1 MKTWHEKL
9 KFFSLAKEYSTWSK
23 DPSTVIGAVAIND
36 ERDILS
42 HGWNGFPRKIEDTPE
57 RLNDR
62 PTKYKYMVHGEM
74 NCIYNATRMGRSL
87 KESTFF
93 VYGLP
98 VCSECAKGIIQVG
111 VKNVF
116 MCYPE
121 EIDEKWKNSFEETKE
136 FFDEAGIK
144 YESFFI

>member
-136 FFDEAGIK
+136 LFDEAGIK

>member
-1 MKTWHEKL
+1 MKPWDQ
-9 KFFSLAKEYSTWSK
+9 KFFSLAKEYASWSK
-23 DPSTVIGAVAIND
+23 DPSTKVGAIAVNSQ
-36 ERDILS
+36 RDILS
-42 HGWNGFPRKIEDTPE
+42 HGWNGFPRGIKDTEE

-87 KESTFF
+87 NDSDLY

-111 VKNVF
+111 IKNVF
-116 MCYPE
+116 MCYPA
-121 EIDEKWKNSFEETKE
+121 EIGEKWKDSFEQTKENFEETGVNWKVYIE
-136 FFDEAGIK
+136 
-144 YESFFI
+144 

>member
-1 MKTWHEKL
+1 MKTWHQR
-9 KFFSLAKEYSTWSK
+9 FFDLAKEYSTWSK

-121 EIDEKWKNSFEETKE
+121 EIGEKWKNSFEETKE
-136 FFDEAGIK
+136 LFDEADIK